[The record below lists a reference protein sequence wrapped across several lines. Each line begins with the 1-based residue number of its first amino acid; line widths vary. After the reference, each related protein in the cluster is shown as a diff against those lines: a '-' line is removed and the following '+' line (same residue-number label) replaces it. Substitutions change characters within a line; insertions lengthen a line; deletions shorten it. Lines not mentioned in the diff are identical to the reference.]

1 MNKLLAIIY
10 CIFLMISSVSC
21 AGIEKAKGQFHGSFT
36 TADINGNVDTYYH
49 FKSDDNKVWWL
60 LTEEQIG
67 FIPKEGDEYVVMYHN
82 NGTTA
87 DHKLCNCDPE
97 LECECEMYD
106 DVFIGITGR

>member
-1 MNKLLAIIY
+1 MNKTIKANQ
-10 CIFLMISSVSC
+10 ISK
-21 AGIEKAKGQFHGSFT
+21 EKG
-36 TADINGNVDTYYH
+36 VDTYYH

-60 LTEEQIG
+60 LTEDQIG

-87 DHKLCNCDPE
+87 DHKLCTCDPE
-97 LECECEMYD
+97 LNCECEKYD